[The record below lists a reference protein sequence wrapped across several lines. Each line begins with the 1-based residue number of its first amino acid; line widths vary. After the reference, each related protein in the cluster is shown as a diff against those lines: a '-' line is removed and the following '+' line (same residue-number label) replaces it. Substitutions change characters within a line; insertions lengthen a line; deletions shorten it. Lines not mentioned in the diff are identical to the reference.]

1 MGYRSKVIFGV
12 RKEYQ
17 DSLELVL
24 SKTELKELFNHR
36 DVTYGR
42 FYGLTG
48 EDYMKSDD
56 WIVYE
61 SLYDLKWYSEYKDIK
76 DIEHF
81 FDNMP
86 EDDCFKVCLGEDN
99 ELHSINGQWNEY
111 IDYICELK
119 II

>member
-42 FYGLTG
+42 FYGLT
-48 EDYMKSDD
+48 EESDD

-86 EDDCFKVCLGEDN
+86 EFDCFKVCLGEDN
-99 ELHSINGQWNEY
+99 ELHSIHGQWNEY